1 MLSTKK
7 FTSSWPSPQL
17 DIHPQRHNNRS
28 PPKASPHHTTH
39 SISRRI
45 QTNHRHSRVLVRQP
59 PPRLH
64 YSLKRPGRIHVT
76 LAIYPRIPCH
86 IASSDIAYKNS
97 DRLCTIL
104 KVVLNGPTQFSQHIP
119 HWSIEKAG
127 HQAYR
132 VVVWTG
138 GPWLDVTIETIS
150 YRFACVGITLQ

>member
-104 KVVLNGPTQFSQHIP
+104 KVVLNALHSFHNI
-119 HWSIEKAG
+119 
-127 HQAYR
+127 YR
-132 VVVWTG
+132 IGQLKRLGTKHTALWYGLGVPG
-138 GPWLDVTIETIS
+138 S
-150 YRFACVGITLQ
+150 MSR